1 LGVNLTPVIEKQVL
15 TLEKLR
21 GKTFAVDAFVVLY
34 QFLALIRGPDG
45 SSLKNNR
52 GEVTSHLVGLALRTT
67 NLMSNYY
74 MKFVFIFDGEPPEL
88 KRDEIIKRKE
98 SRMRSEEE
106 YKKAIQIKDYKT
118 AFSKA
123 VMTSHLKKENIDDA
137 KHLLSLMGVKWM
149 QAPSEGEAQASFLVK
164 RGDAWAC
171 NSQDYDSLLYGVPRL
186 VRYLTIQGEEWLPSK
201 NKAKKLFPEIIE
213 FEQLLRKLGITHEQL
228 IDLAILVGTDYNEGV
243 RGIGPK
249 KALKLIKTHEQL
261 ENLPNEINEKLPANI
276 QAIRDIYL
284 KPNVDTN
291 YKLVESE
298 LNEDKLI
305 EFLCN
310 EHNFNRKTVNKI
322 IDRLKKSK
330 ERTNLLQWVGW

>member
-1 LGVNLTPVIEKQVL
+1 MGVNLTPIIEKQVV

-21 GKTFAVDAFVVLY
+21 GKTYAVDAFVVLH

-45 SSLKNNR
+45 SHLMNNK

-67 NLMSNYY
+67 NLMANYQ
-74 MKFVFIFDGEPPEL
+74 MKFVFIFDGKPPEL
-88 KRDEIIKRKE
+88 KQDELIKRKE
-98 SRMRSEEE
+98 ARRKSEEE
-106 YKKAIQIKDYKT
+106 YKKAVQIKDYKT
-118 AFSKA
+118 AYSKA
-123 VMTSHLKKENIDDA
+123 VMTGQLKKENVDDA
-137 KHLLSLMGVKWM
+137 KCLLSLMGVKWL

-164 RGDAWAC
+164 QGEAWAS

-201 NKAKKLFPEIIE
+201 NRAKKLYPEIIE
-213 FEQLLRKLGITHEQL
+213 FEQLIRKLGITQNQL

-249 KALKLIKTHEQL
+249 KALKLIKTHGQL
-261 ENLPNEINEKLPANI
+261 ENLPNEINEKLPTNI

-284 KPNVDTN
+284 KPNVDTD

-298 LNEDKLI
+298 LNKDKLI

-310 EHNFNRKTVNKI
+310 EHNFNRKTVNTI

-330 ERTNLLQWVGW
+330 ERTNLLQWVG